1 MAQKKNNGG
10 KKKTTRSRIAPRK
23 GGTMDARVAH
33 HVGMLVDP
41 CNSVLAPT
49 AYRGKDG
56 FITRFSSVEGVGGST
71 STAAVIAFWP
81 KYNRIYRLNMDNT
94 ATNFSI
100 DFYTG
105 GPGISILGPG
115 HPFLGANASEVR
127 PVAAC
132 MTSLYSGAELERS
145 GLVVRGVVPYKS
157 VSGTLNVEQLC
168 NLLQQW
174 DRTPSNVSETKWIP
188 SPDDENY
195 IATPSSQPSVVED
208 SNIVVVVFRGYTP
221 GHINTAV
228 RFTTIYEWQP
238 FYGLGIQ
245 SPTPNTPDSPAGMER
260 VRSALHGLGHWWLD
274 FKSTVGTAAR
284 VARMITRDVTPLVG
298 AARALPLLTA
308 A

>member
-1 MAQKKNNGG
+1 MAKAKRKAG
-10 KKKTTRSRIAPRK
+10 KRAAPKGQRK
-23 GGTMDARVAH
+23 RGPQVDARVAN

-41 CNSVLAPT
+41 CNAILAPT

-56 FITRFSSVEGVGGST
+56 FVTRFSAIEGVGGAGAR
-71 STAAVIAFWP
+71 AAVIAFWP
-81 KYNRIYRLNMDNT
+81 KYNRIFRLNMDST
-94 ATNFSI
+94 ETNFSI

-105 GPGISILGPG
+105 GPGISLLGPG
-115 HPFLGANASEVR
+115 HPFLGTNASEVR

-132 MTSLYSGAELERS
+132 MTTLYSGAELERS

-157 VSGTLNVEQLC
+157 VSGTLTVETLC
-168 NLLQQW
+168 NLLQHW
-174 DRTPSNVSETKWIP
+174 DRTPSSISETKWIP

-195 IATPSSQPSVVED
+195 IATPSTQPSVTED
-208 SNIVVVVFRGYTP
+208 SNIVVVVFRGYDV
-221 GHINTAV
+221 GKINTAV

-260 VRSALHGLGHWWLD
+260 VRTALHRMGHWWLD
-274 FKSTVGTAAR
+274 FRTTVNTAAR
-284 VARMITRDVTPLVG
+284 VARMVATDVAPLVG
-298 AARALPLLTA
+298 AARAVPLLA